1 MIIMKYIELETEF
14 SLVRTV
20 RLGEIVLPY
29 IGVGSEGHGAPS
41 FRLWVSKRLLAD
53 GRKSISF
60 PLLNA
65 TIVKTEGGH
74 LVLVPS
80 ETHRVLKVIVPTR
93 SSKIISVQPASAEVY
108 RFKVYQSPCGSLGVW
123 AGALIVV
130 PLGETVRVE
139 WERLIKKFRWPAIA
153 RGFSIIYPDNTMH
166 EEVLPDED

>member
-1 MIIMKYIELETEF
+1 MMKYIELDTEF

-20 RLGEIVLPY
+20 RLGEIELPY

-41 FRLWVSKRLLAD
+41 FRLWVSKRFLTD

-60 PLLNA
+60 PIPNA
-65 TIVKTEGGH
+65 TIIKTGGGH
-74 LVLVPS
+74 LVLIPS

-93 SSKIISVQPASAEVY
+93 SSKIISVQPEASTEVY
-108 RFKVYQSPCGSLGVW
+108 RFKVYQSPTGSLGVW
-123 AGALIVV
+123 AGALIVA
-130 PLGETVRVE
+130 PLGEAVRVE
-139 WERLIKKFRWPAIA
+139 WERLIKKFRWSVIT

>member
-1 MIIMKYIELETEF
+1 MKYIELDTEF

-20 RLGEIVLPY
+20 RLGEISLPY

-60 PLLNA
+60 PINA
-65 TIVKTEGGH
+65 TIIKTGGGH
-74 LVLVPS
+74 LVLIPS
-80 ETHRVLKVIVPTR
+80 ETHRVLKIVVPTR
-93 SSKIISVQPASAEVY
+93 SSKIISVQPTTAEVY

-130 PLGETVRVE
+130 PVGETVRVE
-139 WERLIKKFRWPAIA
+139 WERLIKKFRWPTIT
-153 RGFSIIYPDNTMH
+153 RGISIIYPDNTMH

>member
-1 MIIMKYIELETEF
+1 MMYLNLDTDF

-41 FRLWVSKRLLAD
+41 FRLWVSKRLAD

-60 PLLNA
+60 PLNA
-65 TIVKTEGGH
+65 TIVKTGGGH

-80 ETHRVLKVIVPTR
+80 ETHRVLKVVVPSR
-93 SSKIISVQPASAEVY
+93 SSKILSVQPTTAEVY
-108 RFKVYQSPCGSLGVW
+108 PFKVYQSPCGSLGVW
-123 AGALIVV
+123 AGALIVAPV
-130 PLGETVRVE
+130 DKAVLVE
-139 WERLIKKFRWPAIA
+139 WERLIKKFHPPV
-153 RGFSIIYPDNTMH
+153 RGISIIYPDNTMD